1 MNIQNYFWQFI
12 WKLQHQHYWP
22 WNGKWIQTTSG
33 VDLIIVCISS
43 VVHCSLMC
51 CFQWCFIKLLAIVL
65 LMFVR
70 SHERIVWQSLVGNY
84 NVITKTAGYT
94 ALIIP
99 TKTWSGRNTTGCSN
113 SKCGKSRR
121 SSCGCR
127 TLGTFILHVSSRL
140 AMIVM
145 IMILLVGWYQS
156 AWPLTKQNVV

>member
-1 MNIQNYFWQFI
+1 
-12 WKLQHQHYWP
+12 
-22 WNGKWIQTTSG
+22 
-33 VDLIIVCISS
+33 
-43 VVHCSLMC
+43 
-51 CFQWCFIKLLAIVL
+51 
-65 LMFVR
+65 MFVR
-70 SHERIVWQSLVGNY
+70 SHESIVWQSLVGNY

-99 TKTWSGRNTTGCSN
+99 TKTWSGRNTTGCSG

-145 IMILLVGWYQS
+145 IMILLVGWYQTSKCLADNKTKRGVNFQQVLLITLHWVRMSVLCKVESSKEGIPNGYLSS
-156 AWPLTKQNVV
+156 ADDNFV

>member
-1 MNIQNYFWQFI
+1 MNIQNDFWQFI
-12 WKLQHQHYWP
+12 WKLQQHWP
-22 WNGKWIQTTSG
+22 WNGKWIQSTSG

-51 CFQWCFIKLLAIVL
+51 CFQWCFIKLLSTVL
-65 LMFVR
+65 FVFVR
-70 SHERIVWQSLVGNY
+70 SHESIVFGKLVGNY
-84 NVITKTAGYT
+84 NVTNTAGYT

-99 TKTWSGRNTTGCSN
+99 TKTWSGRNTTGCSS

-127 TLGTFILHVSSRL
+127 TLGTFISHVSSRL
-140 AMIVM
+140 ATIVM

-156 AWPLTKQNVV
+156 AWLITKKNVV

>member
-1 MNIQNYFWQFI
+1 MNIQNDFWQFI
-12 WKLQHQHYWP
+12 WKLQQYWP

-33 VDLIIVCISS
+33 VDLIIVCIKSE
-43 VVHCSLMC
+43 VHCSLMC
-51 CFQWCFIKLLAIVL
+51 CFQWCFIKLLSIVL

-70 SHERIVWQSLVGNY
+70 SHKSTLWQSLVGNY
-84 NVITKTAGYT
+84 NVTKTARCT

-99 TKTWSGRNTTGCSN
+99 TKAWSGRNTTGCSS

-156 AWPLTKQNVV
+156 AWPITKQNVV

>member
-1 MNIQNYFWQFI
+1 
-12 WKLQHQHYWP
+12 
-22 WNGKWIQTTSG
+22 
-33 VDLIIVCISS
+33 
-43 VVHCSLMC
+43 
-51 CFQWCFIKLLAIVL
+51 
-65 LMFVR
+65 MFVR
-70 SHERIVWQSLVGNY
+70 SHESIVWQSLVGNY
-84 NVITKTAGYT
+84 NVTKTAGYT

-145 IMILLVGWYQS
+145 IMILLVGWYQTSKCLADNKTKRGVNFQQVLLMTLHWVRMSVLCKVESSKKGIPNGYLSS
-156 AWPLTKQNVV
+156 ADDNIF